1 MIYKI
6 YLIDG
11 DNGISLLNTTFKKF
25 KKPEI
30 EKIVFEDFFNAINTT
45 IDNIHKAISE
55 DKETNK
61 IIKLIE
67 TISSTI
73 LLFYHPISRILICSI
88 SDEEDNIEKL
98 KESIYKIMNRF
109 WQKYKSELELYRS
122 TTDKT
127 KFQIFKVDIEILTM
141 GGEIAVEYPKLIII
155 KNVLNNIRSMGIIND
170 LDYLVAMNCSGTNSP
185 LEISRMLEKTKFEIH
200 EVLNKLESLKIIKK

>member
-1 MIYKI
+1 MYKRQ
-6 YLIDG
+6 
-11 DNGISLLNTTFKKF
+11 SLLNTTFKKF